1 MTALEKHNH
10 NHQHQHNK
18 QQPLTEDNMKIAL
31 DTAKAMTDIPHKS
44 LFTCNTCGK
53 QFEYSTNYQVD
64 TGKENKNLFI
74 VSLAS
79 HVGAHGN
86 YVGVKEADVLRY
98 FKLVS

>member
-18 QQPLTEDNMKIAL
+18 QQPLTEDMKIAL

-74 VSLAS
+74 VSLA
-79 HVGAHGN
+79 
-86 YVGVKEADVLRY
+86 
-98 FKLVS
+98 